1 MAGHV
6 STSKK
11 KSEKSEK
18 KASTRQSFTILWPY
32 LLRYKRGLIL
42 GFGSLLFK
50 VLAATLNPYILGTGF
65 DLLARPF
72 DSKALGLICLTM
84 LAVSAFRGFMQ
95 YQMRVILVGI
105 SRDVEFD
112 LRNELFAHMTLLNGA
127 FYQKLR
133 TGDLMARA
141 TNDLNQ
147 VRMMLGPGLMY
158 WVETVLTTIL
168 TMSVM
173 LSVDWRL
180 TLIVMLPLPLVS
192 FVVVYFGQKIHKRFQ
207 AIQEQ
212 FSDLSSRAQENLSGV
227 RIIRAYAQENA
238 EIAKF
243 EVLNRDYIRANMG
256 LARDT
261 GIFNPLLQTLV
272 GVTFLLVLWAGVWRL
287 NEGKITIGAF
297 VMFQSYMGML
307 IWPMIAFG
315 WVINLSQRGGAS
327 LTRLQEIFEAKPAIL
342 APPQALPI
350 PQPCRGG
357 LRLDNVTLRFGE
369 VTALDRVS
377 LEIPAGKTAAI
388 VGRTGSGKST
398 LLNLIPRLLDPTE
411 GRVLLD
417 GVDLRDL
424 DPGELRRQIGFVPQ
438 ETFLFSTTLEDN
450 IAFGVKQATAEEIA
464 EAAGKA
470 GLATDISA
478 FPDGFATKIGERGI
492 TLSGGQKQ
500 RTAIARAILRAPSI
514 LILDDALS
522 SVDTVTEETILR
534 NLAGVMAGRTAI
546 FVSHRVSTVQEA
558 DLIFVLDKGRVVE
571 QGSHAE
577 LITRGGYYAELS
589 QRQTLE
595 EELEQVS

>member
-1 MAGHV
+1 M
-6 STSKK
+6 
-11 KSEKSEK
+11 
-18 KASTRQSFTILWPY
+18 RQTFTILWPY
-32 LLRYKRGLIL
+32 LRRYRRGLIL
-42 GFGSLLFK
+42 GFGSLLLK
-50 VLAATLNPYILGTGF
+50 VLAATLNPYILGRGF

-72 DSKALGLICLTM
+72 DGKALGLICLAM

-95 YQMRVILVGI
+95 YQMRVILVGM

-173 LSVDWRL
+173 VSVDWRL

-243 EVLNRDYIRANMG
+243 ELLNRDYIRANMG

-287 NEGKITIGAF
+287 SEGKITLGAF

-342 APPQALPI
+342 APPHAVPI

-357 LRLDNVTLRFGE
+357 LILDNVTLRFGE
-369 VTALDRVS
+369 VTALDQVS

-450 IAFGVKQATAEEIA
+450 IAFGVKHATPDEIA
-464 EAAGKA
+464 AAAGKA

-500 RTAIARAILRAPSI
+500 RTAIARAILRAPAI

-522 SVDTVTEETILR
+522 SVDTVTEETILH

-558 DLIFVLDKGRVVE
+558 DLIFVLDRGRVVE